1 MAPITPTHVFYMFTT
16 SQYFDV
22 ECNSLES
29 QVIEADICD
38 PELGTVEKCCD
49 FVSYMKNVTLD
60 VCEGYVEY
68 TCGDG
73 RQEYIN
79 EHLGPW
85 KVFGVVILSIF
96 LGGLFYG
103 MSYALFTSC
112 KKKKNKPPEYT
123 PLVSVN

>member
-1 MAPITPTHVFYMFTT
+1 MPPITPTHVFYMFTT

-49 FVSYMKNVTLD
+49 FVSYVKNVTLD
-60 VCEGYVEY
+60 ICEGYVEY

-73 RQEYIN
+73 RQEYIK
-79 EHLGPW
+79 EHLEPW
-85 KVFGVVILSIF
+85 KVVGLVFMCFL
-96 LGGLFYG
+96 LGGFFYG
-103 MSYALFTSC
+103 FTLVLC
-112 KKKKNKPPEYT
+112 KTCEKKKRRPPEYT
-123 PLVSVN
+123 PLVIVN